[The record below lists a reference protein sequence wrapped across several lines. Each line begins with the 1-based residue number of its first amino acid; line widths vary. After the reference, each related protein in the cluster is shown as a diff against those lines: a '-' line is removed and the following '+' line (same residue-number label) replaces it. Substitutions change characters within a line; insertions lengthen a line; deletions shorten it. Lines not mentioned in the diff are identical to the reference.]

1 MNRMGILVTFGREI
15 FAKRTLPREPEP
27 DLIMEGEEQVAAY
40 AEAGR
45 IDGVM
50 GASYLFHSAHISQTI
65 AGCERVLDL
74 GCGTATQLAQIAQ
87 LNPQTAFLGLDLSE
101 EMLGNARRHVAS
113 LGLSNVEFIHGD
125 MTCLSGLEDC
135 SFDGVIC
142 TMALHHLPAEEDLRG
157 CFQEITRVL
166 KQDGAVHL
174 IDFGRLKS
182 LKSVIFF
189 AYMNRAND
197 PHLFSLDY
205 ERSMRAAFLFED
217 FVRLAG
223 EELPS
228 HVKVYGT
235 SKVALLT
242 LLKTPDRAPL
252 TEKQQAEV
260 FAIKNRIE
268 HRYQSILN
276 DIRRLFRLGGLK
288 GNDPFA

>member
-1 MNRMGILVTFGREI
+1 MNRLGILAAFGREM
-15 FAKRTLPREPEP
+15 FSKRTLPREPEP
-27 DLIMEGEEQVAAY
+27 DPIMEGEDQVVAF

-74 GCGTATQLAQIAQ
+74 GCGAATQLAQIAQ
-87 LNPQTAFLGLDLSE
+87 LNPQTAFLGMDLSE
-101 EMLGNARRHVAS
+101 EMLGNARKHVAS

-125 MTCLSGLEDC
+125 FSHLNRLEDA
-135 SFDGVIC
+135 SFDGMIC
-142 TMALHHLPAEEDLRG
+142 TMALHHLPAEEDLRR
-157 CFQEITRVL
+157 CFREITRVL
-166 KQDGAVHL
+166 KQDGALYLV
-174 IDFGRLKS
+174 DFGRLKS

-205 ERSMRAAFLFED
+205 ERSMRAAFLYED
-217 FVRLAG
+217 FVRLAD

-228 HVKVYGT
+228 HVEVYST
-235 SKVALLT
+235 FMAAVLT

-252 TEKQQAEV
+252 TEKQRAEV
-260 FAIKNRIE
+260 LAMKDRIE
-268 HRYQSILN
+268 NRYQSILS
-276 DIRRLFRLGGLK
+276 DIRRLFRWGGFK
-288 GNDPFA
+288 ANDPFT

>member
-1 MNRMGILVTFGREI
+1 MNRMGMLVAFGREI
-15 FAKRTLPREPEP
+15 FSERTLPREPEP
-27 DLIMEGEEQVAAY
+27 DPIMEGEDQVAAF

-74 GCGTATQLAQIAQ
+74 GCGVATQLAQIAQ
-87 LNPQTAFLGLDLSE
+87 LNPQTAFLGMDLSE
-101 EMLGNARRHVAS
+101 EMLGNAKRHVAS
-113 LGLSNVEFIHGD
+113 LGLSNVEFTHGD
-125 MTCLSGLEDC
+125 ISRLNGLEDA
-135 SFDGVIC
+135 SVDGIIC
-142 TMALHHLPAEEDLRG
+142 TMALHHLPAEEDLRR

-166 KQDGAVHL
+166 KQDGALHL
-174 IDFGRLKS
+174 VDFGRLKS
-182 LKSVIFF
+182 LKSVIYF

-205 ERSMRAAFLFED
+205 ERSMRAAFLHED

-228 HVKVYGT
+228 HVEVYST
-235 SKVALLT
+235 FVADLLT

-252 TEKQQAEV
+252 TENQSAEV
-260 FAIKNRIE
+260 TAIKDRIE
-268 HRYQSILN
+268 HRYQSVLG
-276 DIRRLFRLGGLK
+276 DIRRLFRWGGLK

>member
-1 MNRMGILVTFGREI
+1 
-15 FAKRTLPREPEP
+15 
-27 DLIMEGEEQVAAY
+27 
-40 AEAGR
+40 
-45 IDGVM
+45 M

-74 GCGTATQLAQIAQ
+74 GCGSATQLAQIAQ
-87 LNPQTAFLGLDLSE
+87 LNPQTAFLGIDLSE

-125 MTCLSGLEDC
+125 ISRLNGLEDA
-135 SFDGVIC
+135 SFDGIIC
-142 TMALHHLPAEEDLRG
+142 TMALHHLPEEEDLRR
-157 CFQEITRVL
+157 CLQEITRVL
-166 KQDGAVHL
+166 KQDGALYLV
-174 IDFGRLKS
+174 DFGRLKS

-205 ERSMRAAFLFED
+205 ERSMRAAFLHED

-228 HVKVYGT
+228 HVEVYRT
-235 SKVALLT
+235 FMAALLV

-252 TEKQQAEV
+252 TEKQRAEV
-260 FAIKNRIE
+260 FAIKDRIE
-268 HRYQSILN
+268 DRYQSILS
-276 DIRRLFRLGGLK
+276 DIRRLFRWGGFK

>member
-1 MNRMGILVTFGREI
+1 MNRMGLLVVFGREV
-15 FAKRTLPREPEP
+15 FSKRTLPRAPEP
-27 DLIMEGEEQVAAY
+27 DLIMEGEDQVVAF

-74 GCGTATQLAQIAQ
+74 GCGAATQLAQIAQ
-87 LNPQTAFLGLDLSE
+87 LNPQTAFLGMDLSE
-101 EMLGNARRHVAS
+101 EMLGNARKHVAS

-125 MTCLSGLEDC
+125 FSHLNGLEDA
-135 SFDGVIC
+135 SFDGMIC
-142 TMALHHLPAEEDLRG
+142 TMALHHLPAEEDLRR
-157 CFQEITRVL
+157 CFREIDRVL
-166 KQDGAVHL
+166 KQDGALYLV
-174 IDFGRLKS
+174 DFGRLKS

-205 ERSMRAAFLFED
+205 ERSMRAAFLYED

-228 HVKVYGT
+228 YVEVYST
-235 SKVALLT
+235 FLVALLT

-252 TEKQQAEV
+252 TEKQRAEV
-260 FAIKNRIE
+260 LAMKDRIE
-268 HRYQSILN
+268 NRYQSILS
-276 DIRRLFRLGGLK
+276 DIRRLFRWGGFK
-288 GNDPFA
+288 ANNPFA

>member
-1 MNRMGILVTFGREI
+1 MNRVGTLVAFGREI
-15 FAKRTLPREPEP
+15 FSKRTLPREPEP
-27 DLIMEGEEQVAAY
+27 DPIMEDEHQVAAY

-65 AGCERVLDL
+65 VGCERVLDL

-87 LNPQTAFLGLDLSE
+87 LNPQTAFLGMDLSE
-101 EMLGNARRHVAS
+101 KMLGNARRHVAS

-125 MTCLSGLEDC
+125 ISRLNGLEDA
-135 SFDGVIC
+135 SFDGIIC
-142 TMALHHLPAEEDLRG
+142 TMALHHLPAEEDLRR

-166 KQDGAVHL
+166 KQDGALYLV
-174 IDFGRLKS
+174 DFGRLKS

-205 ERSMRAAFLFED
+205 ERSMRAAFLHED
-217 FVRLAG
+217 FVCLAG
-223 EELPS
+223 EELPP
-228 HVKVYGT
+228 HVEVYST
-235 SKVALLT
+235 FMAALLI

-252 TEKQQAEV
+252 TEKQKARV
-260 FAIKNRIE
+260 VAIEDRIE
-268 HRYQSILN
+268 HRYQSILT
-276 DIRRLFRLGGLK
+276 DIRRLVRWGGFK